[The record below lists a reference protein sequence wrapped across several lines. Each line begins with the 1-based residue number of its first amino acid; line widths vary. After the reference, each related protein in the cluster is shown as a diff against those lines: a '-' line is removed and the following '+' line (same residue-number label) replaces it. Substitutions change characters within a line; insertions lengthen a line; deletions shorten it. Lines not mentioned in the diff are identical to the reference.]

1 MTSTPSLQPSL
12 LKPYLLDANVFI
24 AAWRD
29 HYPIDLH
36 PGFWACL
43 ERYSR
48 EKRLFSVDRVRKEIR
63 SPKELVAWLKQH
75 WRGAFVSTR
84 DREVA
89 GVFSDM
95 QAWVQSNAQFL
106 QAAKHEFAQAA
117 DGWLAAYVKTHNA
130 ILVTN
135 EVYNEN
141 SRRRVPLPYLCRM
154 FDVEVC
160 ILELTWD
167 IPNSRV
173 IWTLILSA
181 STSRSLPHDHPHRIH
196 R

>member
-1 MTSTPSLQPSL
+1 MTSSLPPQLGFSMR
-12 LKPYLLDANVFI
+12 YLLDANIFI

-43 ERYSR
+43 KHYWK
-48 EKRLFSVDRVRKEIR
+48 EKRVLSVDRVRDEIE

-75 WRGAFVSTR
+75 WHDAFASTR
-84 DREVA
+84 HPEIVN
-89 GVFSDM
+89 VFSKM
-95 QAWVQSNAQFL
+95 HMWVQMNAQFL
-106 QAAKHEFAQAA
+106 PAAKHEFAQAA
-117 DGWLAAYVKTHNA
+117 DGWLAAYAKTHNA

-141 SRRRVPLPYLCRM
+141 TKKKVPLPNLCRT

-160 ILELTWD
+160 NTVDMLRGLGVTFD
-167 IPNSRV
+167 LRTPS
-173 IWTLILSA
+173 
-181 STSRSLPHDHPHRIH
+181 
-196 R
+196 